1 MIVMM
6 PIGYGSHAS
15 GNIYL
20 DSFQCIIYF
29 YLILICINM
38 MLQSKSPFIPFN
50 FIVDLYNNWKIA
62 RNMKKDKINK
72 DVKNNLDMK
81 IANEILNDKE

>member
-6 PIGYGSHAS
+6 PIGYGSHTS

-29 YLILICINM
+29 YLLLICINM

-50 FIVDLYNNWKIA
+50 FVVDLYNNWKIA
-62 RNMKKDKINK
+62 TNIKRLKRNK
-72 DVKNNLDMK
+72 DVKNDLDMK
-81 IANEILNDKE
+81 IANEILNNKE